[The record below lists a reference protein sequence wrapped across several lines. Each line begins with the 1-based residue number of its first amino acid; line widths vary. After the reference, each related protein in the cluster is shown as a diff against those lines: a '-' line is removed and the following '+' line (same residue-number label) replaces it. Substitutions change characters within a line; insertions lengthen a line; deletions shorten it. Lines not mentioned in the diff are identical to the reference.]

1 MPLLAVSLVLLM
13 QVADAV
19 QLLADSPVLT
29 LDSVQTLVADVV
41 LTLAWQVLPLV
52 AVHAVACSTVAF
64 AQSYVAL
71 LLESAACSLVA
82 VAVAK
87 LKAVAATKLTLS
99 TTT

>member
-1 MPLLAVSLVLLM
+1 VP
-13 QVADAV
+13 
-19 QLLADSPVLT
+19 LLADSPVLT
-29 LDSVQTLVADVV
+29 LDSVLALVADVV

-82 VAVAK
+82 VAK